1 MSTHGDYVQ
10 MKPIYKSV
18 VVAVITTASLCIS
31 ADALARDIYVNNQI
45 GSDFLDGFSED
56 RGQGK
61 IGPVKTITRALAL
74 ARRGDN
80 IVLANT
86 GQSYHESISI
96 QGARHSGLKKK
107 PFLIVG
113 NGATLDGT
121 RTIKPEEWDIVDNAV
136 FEMTPRETTR
146 TLLYL
151 DGKPATSV
159 AVNRD
164 ATKVPELA
172 PNQWCIYRGRIYFKC
187 EEGKIPL
194 DYELSL
200 TDLQVGISIYNV
212 RGLIISDL
220 TIQGF
225 RQDGINAH
233 DNVFECEL
241 AELRVRGNGR
251 SGISV
256 GGSSRVLIEACL
268 IGSNGKTQ
276 VRTEARSIVKLRS
289 NDIISADDGTGVDD
303 GGAQVIQED

>member
-1 MSTHGDYVQ
+1 
-10 MKPIYKSV
+10 MKRIYTSV
-18 VVAVITTASLCIS
+18 VIAVITTASMCVT
-31 ADALARDIYVNNQI
+31 ADAHARDIYVNNQI

-61 IGPVKTITRALAL
+61 TGPVKTITRALAL

-96 QGARHSGLKKK
+96 QGARHNGLKRK

-121 RTIKPEEWDIVDNAV
+121 RRVKPEEWEIVGNAV
-136 FEMTPRETTR
+136 FEMTPREITN

-151 DGKPATSV
+151 DGKPAMQVT
-159 AVNRD
+159 ADRN
-164 ATKVPELA
+164 ATQVPDLA

-200 TDLQVGISIYNV
+200 TDLPVGISIYNV

-233 DNVFECEL
+233 DNVFECEM

-256 GGSSRVLIEACL
+256 GGASRVLIDACL
-268 IGSNGKTQ
+268 IGSNGKSQ
-276 VRTEARSIVKLRS
+276 IRTEARSVVTLRA
-289 NDIISADDGTGVDD
+289 NDIIATDDGTGVDD
-303 GGAQVIQED
+303 GGAQVIRED

>member
-61 IGPVKTITRALAL
+61 TGPVKTIARALAL

-96 QGARHSGLKKK
+96 QGARHNGLKKK

-121 RTIKPEEWDIVDNAV
+121 RTIKPEEWDIVGNAV

-233 DNVFECEL
+233 DNVFEGEL

>member
-96 QGARHSGLKKK
+96 QGARHNGLKKK

-121 RTIKPEEWDIVDNAV
+121 RTIKPEEWDIVGNAV
-136 FEMTPRETTR
+136 FEMTPRETTS

-241 AELRVRGNGR
+241 DELRVRGNGR